1 MWRRERRQ
9 RSRSQPHRS
18 LGRCGSDRASLRGR
32 HGGSYYLILAIW
44 MWWWWGV
51 EGRPATVLGPTLLE
65 PSYFATLLDTVYAP
79 ASRATAGRGASV
91 GASMRREHASPES
104 WAPQNYLILQGCFS
118 YRGCSHVLSPTD
130 GVRRSG
136 TKRSA
141 ALYQEWL
148 VRFGFWIYG
157 DLGGGGPARDVR
169 HRMEK
174 QRDLGVWLRINCLA
188 ALPPMAAVF
197 HAFSFP
203 PALPSGRGQHRA
215 SVHRAHGLPSTSHR
229 EIAAVTR
236 QTHRLTAAS
245 PS

>member
-1 MWRRERRQ
+1 MSFHRQ
-9 RSRSQPHRS
+9 
-18 LGRCGSDRASLRGR
+18 LGSD
-32 HGGSYYLILAIW
+32 
-44 MWWWWGV
+44 V
-51 EGRPATVLGPTLLE
+51 VGPRDLLLC
-65 PSYFATLLDTVYAP
+65 T
-79 ASRATAGRGASV
+79 
-91 GASMRREHASPES
+91 
-104 WAPQNYLILQGCFS
+104 
-118 YRGCSHVLSPTD
+118 
-130 GVRRSG
+130 RSG
-136 TKRSA
+136 
-141 ALYQEWL
+141 WL
-148 VRFGFWIYG
+148 GLGFGYG